1 MKEYISEDR
10 FEYLY
15 NLSNELVKMILIDK
29 RGNLA
34 KYEIKYLTELVKMKL
49 DFQFEPIAEK
59 KEPLLNQ
66 LYCRYLAMPEYFFE
80 NEICKNC
87 ILKPNFGGKK

>member
-15 NLSNELVKMILIDK
+15 NLSNEFVKMILIDK

-34 KYEIKYLTELVKMKL
+34 KHEIKYLKELVRLKL
-49 DFQFEPIAEK
+49 DFQFEPFVEK

-66 LYCRYLAMPEYFFE
+66 LYCRYLAMPKYFFE
-80 NEICKNC
+80 NETCKNC
-87 ILKPNFGGKK
+87 VLKPKF